1 MRRLFLTLIVLGQLS
16 PVFSKEYTLKSP
28 DGTIEVRVDVAAT
41 TTYSVSYMGTP
52 IITASPLSMKFSNG
66 VVAGVQMK
74 VKNSA
79 VHNVN
84 TMLTPV
90 IKVKNAQIANQYQE
104 LVLTADRYKISFR
117 AFNDGMAYRF
127 ETMFKEEVQ
136 VIADEVCYHFN
147 KDYSTYFPKEE
158 SMFTHQERK
167 YLNLKLSET
176 IGQFCSPPMMVN
188 VGDKIRVLMSEADLE
203 DYAGLYLQGVE
214 GHSMKGIFPHY
225 PLETKPMLQA
235 NGQESDRSVPV
246 TKAADFI
253 AQTKGTRTYPWR
265 YMIITDDDRK
275 LIESEMVF
283 KLASPNRVANT
294 SWIKPGKVAWDWYN
308 YLNITGVD
316 FRAGVNTDTYKY
328 FIDFASKWKLEYV
341 ILDEGWYDLNDIT
354 KVVPEVDMEALIA
367 YSKQKNVGLIL
378 WTTWLA
384 LEKKVDEAFAMFDKW
399 GVKGLKIDFMQ
410 RDDQWMVN
418 YYYRIAKKA
427 AEHQMLVD
435 YHGAYKPTGL
445 TLTYPNMLTSEGVMG
460 AENNKWSEDITP
472 DHNVTI
478 PFIRMVA
485 GPMDYTPGGMDN
497 ASAQDYK
504 IRFNRPMTLGTRCH
518 QLGMYVVF
526 ESPLQMLCD
535 NPTSLDREK
544 ECMEFLCAAPT
555 VWDETKV
562 LSAKISE
569 YVIIARRNGDTW
581 YLGGMTGWTPREIT
595 VSLDFLGEGNYQ
607 MTSWED
613 GVNVDRNAT
622 DFAVRKKSVNKN
634 NTLTVKMASG
644 GGFAAILSK

>member
-1 MRRLFLTLIVLGQLS
+1 MKKLIFALIVLGQFM
-16 PVFSKEYTLKSP
+16 PVMSKEYPLKSP
-28 DGTIEVRVDVAAT
+28 DGTIEVRVDVTAV
-41 TTYSVSYMGTP
+41 TTYSVFYKGTP

-66 VVAGVQMK
+66 IVAGVNMK
-74 VKNSA
+74 VSKSA
-79 VHNVN
+79 VNNVN

-90 IKVKNAQIANQYQE
+90 IKVKNAAIANHYQE
-104 LVLTADRYKISFR
+104 LVLTAGNYKISFR
-117 AFNDGMAYRF
+117 AYNDGVAYRF
-127 ETMFKEEVQ
+127 ETMFKDKEVQ
-136 VIADEVCYHFN
+136 VISDEVCYRFGGN
-147 KDYSTYFPKEE
+147 FSTYFPREE

-167 YLNLKLSET
+167 YLTPKLSET
-176 IGQFCSPPMMVN
+176 TGQFCSPPMMVN
-188 VGDKIRVLMSEADLE
+188 VEEKIRVLMSEADLE
-203 DYAGLYLQGVE
+203 DYAGLYFQGAE

-225 PLETKPMLQA
+225 PLETKPMLQ

-246 TKAADFI
+246 TKAADFL
-253 AQTKGTRTYPWR
+253 AKTKGTRTYPWR
-265 YMIITDDDRK
+265 YMVIIDDDRK

-283 KLASPNRVANT
+283 KLASPSRIADP
-294 SWIKPGKVAWDWYN
+294 SWIKPGKVAWDWFN

-328 FIDFASKWKLEYV
+328 FIDFASKWELEYV

-354 KVVPEVDMEALIA
+354 KVVPEVDMEALLTYA
-367 YSKQKNVGLIL
+367 KQKNVGLIL

-384 LEKKVDEAFAMFDKW
+384 LEKKLDEAFVLFDKW
-399 GVKGLKIDFMQ
+399 GIKGLKIDFMQ
-410 RDDQWMVN
+410 RDDQWMVD

-427 AEHQMLVD
+427 AEHQLLVD

-445 TLTYPNMLTSEGVMG
+445 TFTYPNMLTSEGVMG

-478 PFIRMVA
+478 PFLRMVA

-497 ASAQDYK
+497 ASLQDYK

-544 ECMEFLCAAPT
+544 ECMDFLSAVPV

-562 LSAKISE
+562 LSAKVGE
-569 YVIIARRNGDTW
+569 HVVIARRNGDTW
-581 YLGGMTGWTPREIT
+581 YLGGMTNWTEREIT

-613 GVNVDRNAT
+613 GINADRNAT
-622 DFAVRKKSVNKN
+622 DFAVRKKLVNKN

-644 GGFAAILSK
+644 GGFTAILRK